1 MCCGEGYLG
10 SDQLWPEANECSG
23 DVSQQLAKA
32 TVCDLAQ
39 LQADGEVERE
49 AETRERSRK
58 PSQGIDRCKE
68 ACDHTQQDA
77 SSGQILPRQQVHAPN
92 EEEQDNARNRG
103 KEERSE
109 AAPVDQRLTIEAL
122 SE

>member
-1 MCCGEGYLG
+1 VCCGEGYLG

-49 AETRERSRK
+49 AEIRERSRK

-68 ACDHTQQDA
+68 RCDHTQQDA
-77 SSGQILPRQQVHAPN
+77 SSGQYCRVSRSMRQTK
-92 EEEQDNARNRG
+92 RNKTTLAIAG
-103 KEERSE
+103 KKSE
-109 AAPVDQRLTIEAL
+109 AKPLRSISDSL
-122 SE
+122 